1 MSWHVLGLPDGR
13 GGMPSPWLLHWAQR
27 HGVKQVPQHDW
38 QRPLRGDWMMQLE
51 EAVLRHPRVTL
62 VADQLA
68 CHLVAAWAA
77 HSRLTN
83 RVLAAWLVATPA
95 LARAEDKARLP
106 SWFPVVRKPLP
117 FPAWSIAAE
126 ADAPVQDWGAQ
137 ILTMAGPDSDEPAWQ
152 AGWDRLQSQTQAFI
166 ETN

>member
-1 MSWHVLGLPDGR
+1 MTWHVLALPDGR
-13 GGMPSPWLLHWAQR
+13 GGSPSAWLQHWERR
-27 HGVKQVPQHDW
+27 HCVEQVQQHDW

-51 EAVLRHPRVTL
+51 EAVLRHSRVVL

-68 CHLVAAWAA
+68 FHLVAAWAA

-83 RVLAAWLVATPA
+83 RVMAAWLVATPT

-106 SWFPVVRKPLP
+106 SWFPVVRKSLP

-126 ADAPVQDWGAQ
+126 ADAPIQDWGAQ

-152 AGWDRLQSQTQAFI
+152 AGWDSLQSQTQAFI

>member
-1 MSWHVLGLPDGR
+1 MTWHLLGLPDGR
-13 GGMPSPWLLHWAQR
+13 SGAPSLWLQHWALLH
-27 HGVKQVPQHDW
+27 GVEQVQQHDW

-51 EAVLRHPRVTL
+51 EMVLRHPRVVL

-95 LARAEDKARLP
+95 LARTEDKVCLP
-106 SWFPVVRKPLP
+106 SWFPVVRKPMP

-126 ADAPVQDWGAQ
+126 AGAPVQDWGAR
-137 ILTMAGPDSDEPAWQ
+137 IVAMAGPDSDEPAWQ
-152 AGWDRLQSQTQAFI
+152 AGWDSLQSQTQERI